1 MSQGRRALS
10 AVLGGGAHVPP
21 KFLGSQQ
28 HGAASS
34 RAAPKRSFLPSVR
47 IRETIVLEAEPPSPP
62 RNRQP
67 PSSSSSAAVL
77 AKGAKVCYQ
86 KRDEQALC
94 TVVAVHYD
102 DKEPYYTVRFANG
115 DQRETTREHLRERQ
129 DQGGSGGGPAPS
141 AASTSAVSAA

>member
-102 DKEPYYTVRFANG
+102 DTTNIYAKRF
-115 DQRETTREHLRERQ
+115 
-129 DQGGSGGGPAPS
+129 
-141 AASTSAVSAA
+141 